1 VISATDDVMRQLTAL
16 QNQLRR
22 PAGAAGDGAQADT
35 TAAANAASKGVLAEV
50 EGTLKDL
57 KQFRDSVLARPLAGL
72 GYRQYPRLREEV
84 QTVSRMISQPLM
96 QPTAGEMLRL
106 GELKT
111 ETDQAQARLDGIID
125 TRVARIN
132 KELSGSPH
140 IVPPTRARFVP

>member
-1 VISATDDVMRQLTAL
+1 
-16 QNQLRR
+16 
-22 PAGAAGDGAQADT
+22 
-35 TAAANAASKGVLAEV
+35 
-50 EGTLKDL
+50 
-57 KQFRDSVLARPLAGL
+57 
-72 GYRQYPRLREEV
+72 
-84 QTVSRMISQPLM
+84 MISQPMM

>member
-1 VISATDDVMRQLTAL
+1 MHQ
-16 QNQLRR
+16 
-22 PAGAAGDGAQADT
+22 
-35 TAAANAASKGVLAEV
+35 
-50 EGTLKDL
+50 
-57 KQFRDSVLARPLAGL
+57 
-72 GYRQYPRLREEV
+72 
-84 QTVSRMISQPLM
+84 
-96 QPTAGEMLRL
+96 TAGEMLRL